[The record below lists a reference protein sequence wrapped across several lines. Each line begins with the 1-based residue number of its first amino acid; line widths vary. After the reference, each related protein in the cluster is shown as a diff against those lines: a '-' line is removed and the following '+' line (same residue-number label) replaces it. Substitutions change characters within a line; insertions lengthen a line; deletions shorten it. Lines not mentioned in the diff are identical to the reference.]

1 MCKLVCV
8 AKYEEFDKQLENF
21 QHKFETLE
29 QNYELYQKWLNVLE
43 SKTNSTPKT
52 KFSTSPKPSPFK
64 PTPTCSTSHV
74 RQHFGPTKSPV
85 INNNTIPQYFQK
97 NNLCFDQQGDEFY
110 LQDKDFIKNSPKIQ
124 PPDTEED
131 ALTIYSQLQ
140 KKSYYIQYLHHF
152 NW

>member
-1 MCKLVCV
+1 MRNLTKNLKLSSVNS
-8 AKYEEFDKQLENF
+8 KIWDKTMSCIRNDLTHLSQKQILLLNRNLQHLQNQVHLKLHVRVQLHMYDNI
-21 QHKFETLE
+21 LE
-29 QNYELYQKWLNVLE
+29 QQ
-43 SKTNSTPKT
+43 
-52 KFSTSPKPSPFK
+52 
-64 PTPTCSTSHV
+64 
-74 RQHFGPTKSPV
+74 KSPV

-124 PPDTEED
+124 PLDTEED

-152 NW
+152 N